1 MLTETKETPVT
12 PPKSGFAPAMTGPCA
27 GPDGGTFPRKAGIC
41 ISPLYLTICH
51 PISITLPVSYVQ

>member
-27 GPDGGTFPRKAGIC
+27 GPDGGTFTHKAGIG
-41 ISPLYLTICH
+41 ISPLYLTFTH
-51 PISITLPVSYVQ
+51 PISITL